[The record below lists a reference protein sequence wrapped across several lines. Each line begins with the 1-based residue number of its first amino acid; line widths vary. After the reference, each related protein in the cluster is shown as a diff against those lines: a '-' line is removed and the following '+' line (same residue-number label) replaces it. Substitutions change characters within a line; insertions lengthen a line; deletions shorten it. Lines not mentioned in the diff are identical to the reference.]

1 MRVSRWLSF
10 IFISCLC
17 LSCGKTLPVLEGLDI
32 IAWKNDRGGC
42 LNKRSTMVDA
52 IRKEKNKLLSLNE
65 VEVINVL
72 GRPDRNELFKRNQ
85 KFYHYF
91 LQPSEVCSAP
101 LAKPMKLSVR
111 FNAVGLAKEIVIE

>member
-1 MRVSRWLSF
+1 
-10 IFISCLC
+10 
-17 LSCGKTLPVLEGLDI
+17 VLEGLDI

>member
-1 MRVSRWLSF
+1 
-10 IFISCLC
+10 
-17 LSCGKTLPVLEGLDI
+17 LEGINIDQ
-32 IAWKNDRGGC
+32 WKDDRGGC

-52 IRKEKNKLLSLNE
+52 IRREKNKLLSLNE
-65 VEVINVL
+65 VQVIKVL

-91 LQPSEVCSAP
+91 LEPSEVCSAP